1 MAFFKIFFFNHPF
14 DSKFLARTGFHVT
27 SQYKVRIIYLC

>member
-1 MAFFKIFFFNHPF
+1 MAFFFFLFYHPF

-27 SQYKVRIIYLC
+27 SQYKERIIYLC